1 MTTIEKTPTSVLRRR
16 QFIELFVAS
25 LVGLYFEMLIVRWL
39 AAEVRLF
46 SYFKNLTLMAA
57 FMGLGLGFALV
68 KRHTDYRGLFIPFL
82 LLYVPIVLIVSRL
95 TGFRAIVLP
104 ESSEYVWRAA
114 ALPQVVST
122 SVFALTLV
130 LFFLLTM
137 FLFLPLG
144 QLTGRLM
151 MGLPPLTA
159 YLVNILGSLVGIWVF
174 TGVSYLRL
182 PPWIWFI
189 LGLSIM
195 MWFMRQS
202 RLMFAAS
209 SIFSSVIVGVLAI
222 SQGETL
228 WSPYYRIDIMPMVI
242 EGKAVANPEQ
252 TGYDLYVN
260 QIGHMFAANLSPQHV
275 ASHPEYAEAL
285 HIFSTLYDLPYAFI
299 QPEKVL
305 IVGAGM
311 GNDVAA
317 ALRHGVLQ
325 IDAVEIDPVI
335 YQLGTRLHPERP
347 YASPNVN
354 IIIDD
359 ARSYLEKTDQRYD
372 LIVFGILDSQTLLS
386 GMSSVRLDNFVYTVE
401 SLRQARTHLN
411 PNGIV
416 ALTFDV
422 ERWWIEQ
429 RLGETLLEV
438 FGRAPIQLS
447 VAGTAWTIYISG
459 YDADPAHL
467 AALCKKRGCIVRSP
481 QWTEPIP
488 LATDDWP
495 YLYLE
500 QRSIPMIYW
509 VTLLVV
515 LVIAWVSTRKAFPDA
530 RRIDWHFFLLG
541 GAFLLIEFRIVTE
554 LALLFGSTWIVN
566 TIAVSAVLVM
576 VLLANL
582 MVGKLWQAN
591 VNLLYVLLL
600 LSLLVGFLT
609 PLKLLLPYGVLVRM
623 VVSCLLMGLPLF
635 FSSAIFAT
643 SLKRT
648 QDTAGVF
655 SSNFLGSAVGGVLE
669 YGSLAFGIS
678 SLYLFGAAL
687 YVSSWL
693 ARSHQ

>member
-1 MTTIEKTPTSVLRRR
+1 MTTIEKTPASVARRR

-68 KRHTDYRGLFIPFL
+68 KRPTDYRGVFIPLL

-114 ALPQVVST
+114 ALPQAVST
-122 SVFALTLV
+122 VVFALTLT

-151 MGLPPLTA
+151 VGLPPLTA
-159 YLVNILGSLVGIWVF
+159 YLVNILGSLMGIWVF
-174 TGVSYLRL
+174 TGVSHLRL
-182 PPWIWFI
+182 PPWVWFI
-189 LGLSIM
+189 LGLAAI

-202 RLMFAAS
+202 RRIFVAGSVS
-209 SIFSSVIVGVLAI
+209 SLIIVGILAI

-228 WSPYYRIDIMPMVI
+228 WSPYYRIDVMPMTI

-252 TGYDLYVN
+252 TGYELYVN
-260 QIGHMFAANLSPQHV
+260 QIGHMFAANLSPQYV
-275 ASHPEYAEAL
+275 VSHPEYAVAL
-285 HIFSTLYDLPYAFI
+285 HTFSALYDLPYTFN
-299 QPEKVL
+299 QPERVL
-305 IVGAGM
+305 VVGAGM

-317 ALRHGVLQ
+317 ALRHGVPQ
-325 IDAVEIDPVI
+325 IDAVEIDPLI
-335 YQLGTRLHPERP
+335 YELGTRLHPERP

-354 IIIDD
+354 VIIDD

-401 SLRQARTHLN
+401 SLRQARAHLN

-438 FGRAPIQLS
+438 FGGTPIQLS
-447 VAGTAWTIYISG
+447 VAGTAWSIYISG
-459 YDADPAHL
+459 HDADPAHL
-467 AALCKKRGCIVRSP
+467 TALCEEKGCIVRSP
-481 QWTEPIP
+481 HWIEPIP

-500 QRSIPMIYW
+500 QRGIPMIYW

-515 LVIAWVSTRKAFPDA
+515 LVIAWVSTRKAFSAA
-530 RRIDWHFFLLG
+530 RRMDWHFFLLG

-582 MVGKLWQAN
+582 IVGKLGQVN
-591 VNLLYVLLL
+591 VNLFYVLLL
-600 LSLLVGFLT
+600 FSLLVGFLT
-609 PLKLLLPYGVLVRM
+609 PLKLLLPYGVLVRL
-623 VVSCLLMGLPLF
+623 VVSWLLMGLPLF
-635 FSSAIFAT
+635 FASAIFAT
-643 SLKRT
+643 SLKQT
-648 QDTAGVF
+648 QDIPGVF

-669 YGSLAFGIS
+669 YASLAFGIR

-687 YVSSWL
+687 YVGSWL
-693 ARSHQ
+693 ARSRR

>member
-1 MTTIEKTPTSVLRRR
+1 MTKTEKRPTPFARRR
-16 QFIELFVAS
+16 QLVELFVAS

-46 SYFKNLTLMAA
+46 SYFKNLTMMAA

-68 KRHTDYRGLFIPFL
+68 KRPTDYRGWFTPLL
-82 LLYVPIVLIVSRL
+82 LLYVPIVLIVSHL

-114 ALPQVVST
+114 ALPQAVST
-122 SVFALTLV
+122 IVFALTLV
-130 LFFLLTM
+130 LFFLLSM

-151 MGLPPLTA
+151 TGLPPLTA

-174 TGVSYLRL
+174 AGASHLRL
-182 PPWIWFI
+182 PPWVWFI
-189 LGLSIM
+189 LGLAVIM
-195 MWFMRQS
+195 WYMRQS
-202 RLMFAAS
+202 RRVFAVS
-209 SIFSSVIVGVLAI
+209 SISSLAIVMILAI
-222 SQGETL
+222 SQGATL
-228 WSPYYRIDIMPMVI
+228 WSPYYRIDVVPMTI

-252 TGYDLYVN
+252 TGYELYVN
-260 QIGHMFAANLSPQHV
+260 QIGHMFAANLAPQYV

-285 HIFSTLYDLPYAFI
+285 HTFSTLYDLPYTFN

-305 IVGAGM
+305 VVGAGM

-317 ALRHGVLQ
+317 ALRHGVSR
-325 IDAVEIDPVI
+325 IDAVEIDPMI
-335 YQLGTRLHPERP
+335 YELGAHLHPEHP

-354 IIIDD
+354 VIIDD
-359 ARSYLEKTDQRYD
+359 ARSYLEKTDRSYD

-401 SLRQARTHLN
+401 SLRQARLHLN
-411 PNGIV
+411 PRGIV

-429 RLGETLLEV
+429 RLGETLSEV
-438 FGRAPIQLS
+438 FGQTPIQLS
-447 VAGTAWTIYISG
+447 VAGTAWNIYISG
-459 YDADPAHL
+459 HDVDPAHL
-467 AALCKKRGCIVRSP
+467 TALCEEKGCIVRSP

-500 QRSIPMIYW
+500 RRGIPMTYW

-515 LVIAWVSTRKAFPDA
+515 LAIAWVSTRQAFPDA
-530 RRIDWHFFLLG
+530 RHVNWHFFLLG
-541 GAFLLIEFRIVTE
+541 GAFLLIEFKIITE

-566 TIAVSAVLVM
+566 AIAVSAVLAM

-582 MVGKLWQAN
+582 MVAKLRQVN
-591 VNLLYVLLL
+591 LNLLYVLLL

-609 PLKLLLPYGVLVRM
+609 PLKILLPYGVLVRM
-623 VVSCLLMGLPLF
+623 VASCLLMGLPLF
-635 FSSAIFAT
+635 FASAIFAT

-648 QDTAGVF
+648 QDIAGVF

-669 YGSLAFGIS
+669 YGSLAFGIR
-678 SLYLFGAAL
+678 SLYLFGIAL
-687 YVSSWL
+687 YVGSWL
-693 ARSHQ
+693 TRRYH